1 MKLQLTVSEILKG
14 DVIKLYN
21 GPHKVVRTFKDEKSL
36 RGYLVEFTEGP
47 YLCLNQD
54 EKVEVIRG

>member
-1 MKLQLTVSEILKG
+1 MRLELTVSEILKG
-14 DVIKLYN
+14 DVIKLHN
-21 GPHKVVRTFKDEKSL
+21 GPHKVIRTFKDERSL

-54 EKVEVIRG
+54 ERIEVNRG